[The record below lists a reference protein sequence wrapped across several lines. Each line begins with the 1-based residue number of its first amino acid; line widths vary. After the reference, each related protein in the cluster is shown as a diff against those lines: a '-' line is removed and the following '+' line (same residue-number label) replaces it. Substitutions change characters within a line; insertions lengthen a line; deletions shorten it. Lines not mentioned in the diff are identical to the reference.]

1 MIYRNSMKRVL
12 KEGKVVFGPMVAE
25 IRSPAIAVL
34 FAQAGFD
41 FFFVDLEHS
50 CFSLETVSDMILAAR
65 AADIPVIVR
74 PSSRQLADDLSR
86 PLDCGASGLLIPQI
100 RTREDVEN
108 VVKWSR
114 YQPLGERGM
123 GLSRQHTFF
132 QGGEAV
138 DTMKRLNEEILIAL
152 QIEHKDAVEN
162 LPDLLAVPG
171 IDAAFVGP
179 ADLSASFG
187 KPGQTSDPEIQ
198 SAIRRVIEVSAAH
211 DIIPGIHTDSVK
223 NAKYWIDQGMKMI
236 GFCTDI
242 KLIQQVSKASVEQ
255 LRVGLKN

>member
-1 MIYRNSMKRVL
+1 MIFQNSMKRTL
-12 KEGKVVFGPMVAE
+12 KDGNVVFGPMVSE
-25 IRSPAIAVL
+25 VRSPGIAVL

-41 FFFVDLEHS
+41 FFFIDLEHS

-74 PSSRQLADDLSR
+74 PSNRRSAEYLSR
-86 PLDCGASGLLIPQI
+86 PLDLGAAGLLIPQI

-108 VVKWSR
+108 VVQWCR

-132 QGGEAV
+132 QGGDALN
-138 DTMKRLNEEILIAL
+138 TMGRLNEEILIAL

-162 LPDLLAVPG
+162 LPDLLSVPG

-187 KPGQTSDPEIQ
+187 KPGKSDDPQIQ
-198 SAIRRVIEVSAAH
+198 SAIRRVIEVSEANG
-211 DIIPGIHTDSVK
+211 IIPGIHTSSAGK
-223 NAKYWIDQGMKMI
+223 AKFWLAKGMKMI

-242 KLIQQVSKASVEQ
+242 KLIQRICEASVQE
-255 LRVGLKN
+255 LRATL

>member
-1 MIYRNSMKRVL
+1 VIFQNSMKRAL
-12 KEGKVVFGPMVAE
+12 KDGNVVFGPMVSE
-25 IRSPAIAVL
+25 LRSSGIAVL

-74 PSSRQLADDLSR
+74 PSSRKSAEYLSR
-86 PLDCGASGLLIPQI
+86 PLDSGASGLLIPQI
-100 RTREDVEN
+100 RTRQDVEN
-108 VVKWSR
+108 VVKWCR

-132 QGGEAV
+132 QGGDALE
-138 DTMKRLNEEILIAL
+138 TMKSLNEEILIAL
-152 QIEHKDAVEN
+152 QIEHKDAIEN
-162 LPDLLAVPG
+162 LSELLSVPG

-179 ADLSASFG
+179 ADLSASYG
-187 KPGQTSDPEIQ
+187 KPGSSDDPEIQ
-198 SAIRRVIEVSAAH
+198 RAIDRVIEVCEAH
-211 DIIPGIHTDSVK
+211 GVIPGIHTSSVDK
-223 NAKYWIDQGMKMI
+223 ARFWVAKGMKMI

-242 KLIQQVSKASVEQ
+242 KLIQQICKASVEE
-255 LRVGLKN
+255 LRAAL

>member
-1 MIYRNSMKRVL
+1 MIYKNSMKEAL
-12 KEGKVVFGPMVAE
+12 KKGKVVFGPMVSE
-25 IRSPAIAVL
+25 IRSPGIAVL

-41 FFFVDLEHS
+41 FFFIDLEHS

-74 PSSRQLADDLSR
+74 PSSRKSAEYLSR
-86 PLDCGASGLLIPQI
+86 PLDSGASGLLIPQI

-108 VVKWSR
+108 VVKWCR

-132 QGGEAV
+132 QGGDAL
-138 DTMKRLNEEILIAL
+138 DTMQGLNEEILIAL
-152 QIEHKDAVEN
+152 QIEHKDAIEN
-162 LPDLLAVPG
+162 LSELLSVPG

-187 KPGQTSDPEIQ
+187 KPGRSDDPDIQ
-198 SAIRRVIEVSAAH
+198 SAIDRVIEVSEANG
-211 DIIPGIHTDSVK
+211 IIPGIHTSSVDK
-223 NAKYWIDQGMKMI
+223 AKFWVEKGMKMI

-242 KLIQQVSKASVEQ
+242 KLIQQICKTSVEE
-255 LRVGLKN
+255 LHAAL

>member
-1 MIYRNSMKRVL
+1 VIYRNSMKRVL
-12 KEGKVVFGPMVAE
+12 KEGKVVFGPMVSE

-65 AADIPVIVR
+65 AADIPLIVR
-74 PSSRQLADDLSR
+74 PASRQSADYLSR

-100 RTREDVEN
+100 RTREEVEN
-108 VVKWSR
+108 VVKWCR

-132 QGGEAV
+132 QGGNAL
-138 DTMKRLNEEILIAL
+138 DTMKRLNDEILIAL

-162 LPDLLAVPG
+162 LPDLLAVAG
-171 IDAAFVGP
+171 IDAAFIGP

-187 KPGQTSDPEIQ
+187 KPGQTNDPEIQ
-198 SAIRRVIEVSAAH
+198 SAIRRVIDVSAAH
-211 DIIPGIHTDSVK
+211 DVIPGIHAGSVE

-242 KLIQQVSKASVEQ
+242 KLIQQVCKASVEA
-255 LRVGLKN
+255 LRAGL